1 MKMLEKDPLAD
12 EMAEQEFLPITE
24 ETIGL
29 TSQVLKSL
37 SEPFPEDEIGW
48 KAQAYNKDKT
58 RALAVPHL
66 TARHVMN
73 RLDEVV
79 GPANWTTD
87 FEFIP
92 GIKAAKVMLTV
103 FGITKCDIGF
113 VAGRETGVDDDA
125 AIKGSVS
132 DGLKRAAVLFGIG
145 RYLYEAERQWVGW
158 DAKKRKFAETPKLI
172 LKNGPKPGKAKR
184 AKKPK
189 EIRGS
194 DPWPSGGDRPQEPK
208 PKPTREKVTVGLIEQ
223 EANAQLQAMGYKP
236 HYKNRPH
243 TIKAMESCGYKGTAT
258 KYLTENFI
266 DIVACLIDR
275 RVAERA
281 EREESE

>member
-1 MKMLEKDPLAD
+1 VERRRKMSEKDPLAD
-12 EMAEQEFLPITE
+12 EMAQQETALAPE
-24 ETIGL
+24 
-29 TSQVLKSL
+29 VLKAL
-37 SEPFPEDEIGW
+37 SKPFPEEEIGW
-48 KAQAYNKDKT
+48 KAQALYPKDKPT
-58 RALAVPHL
+58 TALAVPHI

-79 GPANWTTD
+79 GPANWVTD

-113 VAGRETGVDDDA
+113 VAGDDDA

-158 DAKKRKFAETPKLI
+158 DSRKRQFSETPGLI
-172 LKNGPKPGKAKR
+172 LKNDVKPAKAKPATKAR
-184 AKKPK
+184 EPAPV
-189 EIRGS
+189 
-194 DPWPSGGDRPQEPK
+194 PSGGDRPKGPK
-208 PKPTREKVTVGLIEQ
+208 PEPTPEKVTVGLIQE
-223 EANAQLQAMGYKP
+223 EANAQLEAMGYKP
-236 HYKNRPH
+236 HYASRVH
-243 TIKAMESCGYKGTAT
+243 TIKAMESCGFNKGTAQ

-281 EREESE
+281 EREKSG

>member
-1 MKMLEKDPLAD
+1 MVKKKDETRLSPKILER
-12 EMAEQEFLPITE
+12 
-24 ETIGL
+24 
-29 TSQVLKSL
+29 L
-37 SEPFPEDEIGW
+37 SEPFPESEIGW
-48 KAQAYNKDKT
+48 KAQAFNQDKT
-58 RALAVPHL
+58 RALAVPHI

-103 FGITKCDIGF
+103 LGITKSDIGF

-145 RYLYEAERQWVGW
+145 RYLYETERQWVGW
-158 DAKKRKFAETPKLI
+158 DSRTRQFSEQPKLI
-172 LKNGPKPGKAKR
+172 LKNGPKAPEAKP
-184 AKKPK
+184 AKKARKVAPPK
-189 EIRGS
+189 G
-194 DPWPSGGDRPQEPK
+194 EPPADK
-208 PKPTREKVTVGLIEQ
+208 PEKVTVGLIEQ
-223 EANAQLQAMGYKP
+223 EANAQLKAMGYKP
-236 HYKNRPH
+236 HYASRVH

-281 EREESE
+281 EREKGE

>member
-1 MKMLEKDPLAD
+1 
-12 EMAEQEFLPITE
+12 MAR
-24 ETIGL
+24 ETGL
-29 TSQVLKSL
+29 TTKILKAL
-37 SEPFPEDEIGW
+37 SEPFPENEIGW
-48 KAQAYNKDKT
+48 KAQAFNQDKT
-58 RALAVPHL
+58 RALAVPHI

-92 GIKAAKVMLTV
+92 GVKAAKVMLTV
-103 FGITKCDIGF
+103 FGITKSDIGF
-113 VAGRETGVDDDA
+113 VRGDDDA

-145 RYLYEAERQWVGW
+145 RYLYETERQWVGW
-158 DAKKRKFAETPKLI
+158 DSQKQRFSEQPRLI
-172 LKNGPKPGKAKR
+172 LKNGPKPKKAKEAR
-184 AKKPK
+184 KP
-189 EIRGS
+189 
-194 DPWPSGGDRPQEPK
+194 PPVSGRGDRPDGSK
-208 PKPTREKVTVGLIEQ
+208 PKPTLEKVTVGLIQE
-223 EANAQLQAMGYKP
+223 EANAQLEAMGYKP
-236 HYKNRPH
+236 HYASRVH

-258 KYLTENFI
+258 TYLTENFI

-281 EREESE
+281 EREKADGSE